1 MAGDEATTG
10 PEMALK
16 LLVATRA
23 RLRDLIALKVRR
35 DEDVLMDR
43 AEVAALDTDINN
55 LRELL
60 TERRAGGAVIPPL
73 SPAEIQ
79 TAQRLL
85 DDLAGLAVE
94 DLLVATGL
102 QLIKTGLT
110 TARDLQ
116 RQKNAPA

>member
-60 TERRAGGAVIPPL
+60 TERRPCLAAGSCFQSIAQIELFLGWSCRRGESSPPCP
-73 SPAEIQ
+73 S
-79 TAQRLL
+79 RYR
-85 DDLAGLAVE
+85 LAGVLGGRARAWSGLAC
-94 DLLVATGL
+94 AF
-102 QLIKTGLT
+102 
-110 TARDLQ
+110 
-116 RQKNAPA
+116 